1 MQWYDQLLSPLIWG
15 VSWVIVQFHKLFG
28 LIFLPNS
35 GWAWGLS
42 IVFLTLVIR
51 AALIPLFVKQIKSM
65 RAMQVVQPEM
75 KKLQEKYK
83 KELERAKLDPV
94 RKREVQARQQ
104 REMMALY
111 KEHGTNPFASCL
123 PLLVQMPFFTA
134 LYRLLYNVA
143 NGTHLF
149 FMSAVLVVSARQ
161 AHIFGAPISAHFNTP
176 AAQLAGSSAGTVKA
190 VIIGMTIVYVVTQ
203 FITQRQM
210 ILKNSAPDNPM
221 VQQQKAMLYIMPVMM
236 AFFCFI
242 APVGVL
248 IYLLT
253 TNFWTMG
260 QQFYVLH
267 NSPLPGSKAHEEH
280 VARQAAK
287 AAKRAAKRGEP
298 SDAVPPVTDAEPK
311 DAAVKSNGAKS
322 AATKAA
328 GAKTA
333 SPKSAGAKTAAAK
346 AAANGSAAKVGSS
359 ANGTGAKKGTGV
371 NGAGANGTGANSTA
385 PDEDARPRT
394 QRNQPVRTSRSARK
408 K

>member
-1 MQWYDQLLSPLIWG
+1 MSSLYSLLDPLIWG
-15 VSWVIVQFHKLFG
+15 VSWIIVQFHRLFSQV
-28 LIFLPNS
+28 FLPTS

-42 IVFLTLVIR
+42 ILFLTLLIR

-65 RAMQVVQPEM
+65 RAMQVVQPEV

-83 KELERAKLDPV
+83 KELEKAKLDPV
-94 RKREVQARQQ
+94 RKRDIQQRQQ
-104 REMMALY
+104 RETMALY

-123 PLLVQMPFFTA
+123 PLLVQSPFFMA
-134 LYRLLYNVA
+134 LYRMLYLVA
-143 NGTHLF
+143 NGTAIGAMTGQLVA
-149 FMSAVLVVSARQ
+149 SANK

-176 AAQLAGSSAGTVKA
+176 LKTLAVQGATLANVRA
-190 VIIGMTIVYVVTQ
+190 VIIAMTVVYVATQ

-221 VQQQKAMLYIMPVMM
+221 VQQQKAMMYVMPVFM

-267 NSPLPGSKAHEEH
+267 NSPLPGSKAHEAH
-280 VARQAAK
+280 LKRQEAK
-287 AAKRAAKRGEP
+287 AARKTGKSAEP
-298 SDAVPPVTDAEPK
+298 TDAVP
-311 DAAVKSNGAKS
+311 
-322 AATKAA
+322 
-328 GAKTA
+328 
-333 SPKSAGAKTAAAK
+333 AAA
-346 AAANGSAAKVGSS
+346 
-359 ANGTGAKKGTGV
+359 GV
-371 NGAGANGTGANSTA
+371 NGSTRSASDAA
-385 PDEDARPRT
+385 PKP
-394 QRNQPVRTSRSARK
+394 QRNQPSRSTRSARK

>member
-1 MQWYDQLLSPLIWG
+1 VQWYDQLLSPLIWG
-15 VSWVIVQFHKLFG
+15 VSWIIVQFHKLFS
-28 LIFLPNS
+28 LVFQANS

-65 RAMQVVQPEM
+65 RAMQVVQPEV

-83 KELERAKLDPV
+83 KELDRARLDPV
-94 RKREVQARQQ
+94 RKREIQQKQQ

-123 PLLVQMPFFTA
+123 PLIVQMPFFTA

-143 NGTHLF
+143 NGASIF
-149 FMSAVLVVSARQ
+149 FVTGGLVDSARH
-161 AHIFGAPISAHFNTP
+161 AHVFGAPISAHFNTP
-176 AAQLAGSSAGTVKA
+176 ADKLVGASTGDVKA
-190 VIIGMTIVYVVTQ
+190 VIIAMTIVYVATQ

-260 QQFYVLH
+260 QQFYVLR
-267 NSPLPGSKAHEEH
+267 NSPTPGSVAHQQHLE
-280 VARQAAK
+280 RKAAK
-287 AAKRAAKRGEP
+287 A
-298 SDAVPPVTDAEPK
+298 S
-311 DAAVKSNGAKS
+311 
-322 AATKAA
+322 
-328 GAKTA
+328 
-333 SPKSAGAKTAAAK
+333 
-346 AAANGSAAKVGSS
+346 
-359 ANGTGAKKGTGV
+359 KKGQPAPVEDKAPSKDDTPVAVTSTG
-371 NGAGANGTGANSTA
+371 
-385 PDEDARPRT
+385 RT
-394 QRNQPVRTSRSARK
+394 KPQRNQPTRTTKSQRTKR
-408 K
+408 

>member
-1 MQWYDQLLSPLIWG
+1 MQWYDKLLSPLIWG
-15 VSWVIVQFHKLFG
+15 VSWVIVQFHKLFD
-28 LIFLPNS
+28 LLFLPNS
-35 GWAWGLS
+35 GWSWGLS

-75 KKLQEKYK
+75 KKLQDKYK

-94 RKREVQARQQ
+94 KKREVQARQQ

-143 NGTHLF
+143 NGASIF
-149 FMSAVLVVSARQ
+149 FVTGGLVDSARH

-176 AAQLAGSSAGTVKA
+176 SSQLVGSSQGTVKA
-190 VIIGMTIVYVVTQ
+190 VIIGMTIVYVATQ

-260 QQFYVLH
+260 QQFYVLR

-280 VARQAAK
+280 LARKAAK
-287 AAKRAAKRGEP
+287 AAKRATKRGEP
-298 SDAVPPVTDAEPK
+298 VDAVTTVPGP
-311 DAAVKSNGAKS
+311 AVKDGAVK
-322 AATKAA
+322 
-328 GAKTA
+328 GA
-333 SPKSAGAKTAAAK
+333 AAAK
-346 AAANGSAAKVGSS
+346 ASAKSGAKATANGSAAKVGSS
-359 ANGTGAKKGTGV
+359 A
-371 NGAGANGTGANSTA
+371 GANGTKGANGTQQI
-385 PDEDARPRT
+385 EDARPRP
-394 QRNQPVRTSRSARK
+394 QRNQPVRSTRSGRK

>member
-1 MQWYDQLLSPLIWG
+1 VQWYDKILSPLIWG
-15 VSWVIVQFHKLFG
+15 VSWMIVQFHKLFG
-28 LIFLPNS
+28 QVFQPDS

-65 RAMQVVQPEM
+65 RAMQVVQPEV
-75 KKLQEKYK
+75 KKLQDKYK
-83 KELERAKLDPV
+83 KELERARLDPV

-143 NGTHLF
+143 SLHPLF
-149 FMSAVLVVSARQ
+149 FMSSALVLSAQ
-161 AHIFGAPISAHFNTP
+161 KAHIFGAPISAHFNASG
-176 AAQLAGSSAGTVKA
+176 AALGGSSGTTVKI
-190 VIIGMTIVYVVTQ
+190 VILVMTVIYVVTQ

-221 VQQQKAMLYIMPVMM
+221 VQQQKIMMYIMPVFM

-260 QQFYVLH
+260 QQFYVLR
-267 NSPLPGSKAHEEH
+267 NSPLPGSKAHEAH
-280 VARQAAK
+280 LKRQEAK
-287 AAKRAAKRGEP
+287 AAKRAEEGGE
-298 SDAVPPVTDAEPK
+298 SAGAVVDAAGSK
-311 DAAVKSNGAKS
+311 DAGSKAVNG
-322 AATKAA
+322 TGPKAA
-328 GAKTA
+328 GATK
-333 SPKSAGAKTAAAK
+333 P
-346 AAANGSAAKVGSS
+346 
-359 ANGTGAKKGTGV
+359 GTRQI
-371 NGAGANGTGANSTA
+371 
-385 PDEDARPRT
+385 DDARPKP
-394 QRNQPVRTSRSARK
+394 QRNQPVRTTRSTRK

>member
-1 MQWYDQLLSPLIWG
+1 VQWYDHLLSPLIWG
-15 VSWVIVQFHKLFG
+15 VSWIIVQFHKVFSQV
-28 LIFLPNS
+28 FAADS

-42 IVFLTLVIR
+42 IVFMTLVIR

-75 KKLQEKYK
+75 KKLQDKYK

-94 RKREVQARQQ
+94 RKREIQGRQQ

-143 NGTHLF
+143 NSVTIS
-149 FMSAVLVVSARQ
+149 FMTAALVKSANK
-161 AHIFGAPISAHFNTP
+161 AHIFGAPISAHFNTT
-176 AAQLAGSSAGTVKA
+176 AAKLFNADNPLVHTTVLNVRL
-190 VIIGMTIVYVVTQ
+190 VIIVMTIVYVATQ

-221 VQQQKAMLYIMPVMM
+221 VQQQKMMMYIMPVFM

-267 NSPLPGSKAHEEH
+267 NSPLPGSKAHEAH
-280 VARQAAK
+280 LARQAAK
-287 AAKRAAKRGEP
+287 AAKKAERKAGPVQDEVPAA
-298 SDAVPPVTDAEPK
+298 
-311 DAAVKSNGAKS
+311 AAVD
-322 AATKAA
+322 
-328 GAKTA
+328 
-333 SPKSAGAKTAAAK
+333 
-346 AAANGSAAKVGSS
+346 
-359 ANGTGAKKGTGV
+359 GTGV
-371 NGAGANGTGANSTA
+371 NGTAAKAGGAKKAAGSAAKATGVKEI
-385 PDEDARPRT
+385 EDARPKP

>member
-1 MQWYDQLLSPLIWG
+1 MQWYDELLSPLIWG

-75 KKLQEKYK
+75 KKLQDKYK

-94 RKREVQARQQ
+94 KKREVQARQQ

-143 NGTHLF
+143 NGAHIF
-149 FMSAVLVVSARQ
+149 FVSAALVVSARQ
-161 AHIFGAPISAHFNTP
+161 AHIFGAPISAHFN
-176 AAQLAGSSAGTVKA
+176 ASSAQLAGSSASTVKS
-190 VIIGMTIVYVVTQ
+190 VIIVMTIVYVVTQ

-221 VQQQKAMLYIMPVMM
+221 VQQQKMMLYIMPVMM

-280 VARQAAK
+280 LARQAAK
-287 AAKRAAKRGEP
+287 AAKRAAKNGEP
-298 SDAVPPVTDAEPK
+298 VDAVPAATGTTPK
-311 DAAVKSNGAKS
+311 DAPVK
-322 AATKAA
+322 AAAGKAA
-328 GAKTA
+328 GAKKA
-333 SPKSAGAKTAAAK
+333 AVNGAAK
-346 AAANGSAAKVGSS
+346 ATANGSAAKV
-359 ANGTGAKKGTGV
+359 A
-371 NGAGANGTGANSTA
+371 AGANGTAGAGE
-385 PDEDARPRT
+385 PVEDARPRA
-394 QRNQPVRTSRSARK
+394 QRNQPVRTTRSGRK

>member
-1 MQWYDQLLSPLIWG
+1 M
-15 VSWVIVQFHKLFG
+15 IVQFHKLFG
-28 LIFLPNS
+28 QVFQPDS

-65 RAMQVVQPEM
+65 RAMQVVQPEV

-94 RKREVQARQQ
+94 RKREIQQKQQ

-123 PLLVQMPFFTA
+123 PLIVQMPFFTA
-134 LYRLLYNVA
+134 LYRLLYNVS
-143 NGTHLF
+143 NGKEIF
-149 FMSAVLVVSARQ
+149 FMAPALVVSAKK

-176 AAQLAGSSAGTVKA
+176 LAQLGGTSQGTVKS
-190 VIIGMTIVYVVTQ
+190 VIIVMTIVYVATQ

-221 VQQQKAMLYIMPVMM
+221 VQQQKMMMYIMPVFM

-242 APVGVL
+242 APIGVL

-267 NSPLPGSKAHEEH
+267 NSPLPGSMAHEAH
-280 VARQAAK
+280 LKRQELK
-287 AAKRAAKRGEP
+287 AAKKAAKGGEP
-298 SDAVPPVTDAEPK
+298 TDAVIPV
-311 DAAVKSNGAKS
+311 V
-322 AATKAA
+322 
-328 GAKTA
+328 
-333 SPKSAGAKTAAAK
+333 
-346 AAANGSAAKVGSS
+346 SS
-359 ANGTGAKKGTGV
+359 TGAKGKAGATGTGGV
-371 NGAGANGTGANSTA
+371 DKAGAVAGTGSAQ
-385 PDEDARPRT
+385 DARSKA
-394 QRNQPVRTSRSARK
+394 QRNQPVRSTRSGRK

>member
-28 LIFLPNS
+28 AVFIPNS

-42 IVFLTLVIR
+42 IVCMTLVIR

-83 KELERAKLDPV
+83 KELERARLDPV
-94 RKREVQARQQ
+94 KKREIQSRQQ

-123 PLLVQMPFFTA
+123 PLIVQMPFFTA

-143 NGTHLF
+143 NGTSLY
-149 FMSAVLVVSARQ
+149 FMSKELVNSARQ

-176 AAQLAGSSAGTVKA
+176 AKLLAGASTGTVRG
-190 VIIGMTIVYVVTQ
+190 VIIGMTVVYVVTQ
-203 FITQRQM
+203 FITQWQM
-210 ILKNSAPDNPM
+210 IMKNSAPDNPM
-221 VQQQKAMLYIMPVMM
+221 VQQQKMMLYVMPVMM

-267 NSPLPGSKAHEEH
+267 NSPLPGSKAHEAH
-280 VARQAAK
+280 LARQAAK
-287 AAKRAAKRGEP
+287 AAKQAAKSGQP
-298 SDAVPPVTDAEPK
+298 VDAIPGATGATAKSGDAK
-311 DAAVKSNGAKS
+311 GAGAKS
-322 AATKAA
+322 AA
-328 GAKTA
+328 
-333 SPKSAGAKTAAAK
+333 
-346 AAANGSAAKVGSS
+346 NGTAAKVAS
-359 ANGTGAKKGTGV
+359 GAK
-371 NGAGANGTGANSTA
+371 AGAPGTTQI
-385 PDEDARPRT
+385 EDARPKQ
-394 QRNQPVRTSRSARK
+394 QRNQPVRTTRSGRK

>member
-1 MQWYDQLLSPLIWG
+1 MQWYDKLLSPLIWG
-15 VSWVIVQFHKLFG
+15 VSWVIVQFHKLFD
-28 LIFLPNS
+28 LVFLPNS
-35 GWAWGLS
+35 GWSWGLS

-75 KKLQEKYK
+75 KKLQDKYK
-83 KELERAKLDPV
+83 KELERARLDPV
-94 RKREVQARQQ
+94 KKREVQARQQ

-143 NGTHLF
+143 NGASIF
-149 FMSAVLVVSARQ
+149 FVTGGLVDSARH

-176 AAQLAGSSAGTVKA
+176 GSQLIGSSQSTVKS
-190 VIIGMTIVYVVTQ
+190 VIIAMTIVYVATQ

-260 QQFYVLH
+260 QQFYVLR

-280 VARQAAK
+280 LARK
-287 AAKRAAKRGEP
+287 AAKDAKRAEKRGEP
-298 SDAVPPVTDAEPK
+298 VDEVPAVPGPAGKDGVAKSGAAKSAGTKAGATKVGAKASANGSGTKVTS
-311 DAAVKSNGAKS
+311 AAPGSNGAS
-322 AATKAA
+322 E
-328 GAKTA
+328 
-333 SPKSAGAKTAAAK
+333 PE
-346 AAANGSAAKVGSS
+346 
-359 ANGTGAKKGTGV
+359 
-371 NGAGANGTGANSTA
+371 
-385 PDEDARPRT
+385 DELPRT
-394 QRNQPVRTSRSARK
+394 QRKQPVRTTRSGRK

>member
-1 MQWYDQLLSPLIWG
+1 MQWYDKLLSPLIWG
-15 VSWVIVQFHKLFG
+15 VSWIIVQFHKLFS
-28 LIFLPNS
+28 LVFMSTS

-65 RAMQVVQPEM
+65 RAMQVVQPEV

-94 RKREVQARQQ
+94 KKREVQGRQQ

-123 PLLVQMPFFTA
+123 PLIVQMPFFTA

-143 NGTHLF
+143 NGSSLF
-149 FMSAVLVVSARQ
+149 FMSTALVASARQ
-161 AHIFGAPISAHFNTP
+161 AHIFGAPISAHFSATT
-176 AAQLAGSSAGTVKA
+176 AQLAGSSGSTVKA
-190 VIIGMTIVYVVTQ
+190 VIIVMTIVYVATQ

-221 VQQQKAMLYIMPVMM
+221 VQQQKMMMYIMPVFM

-267 NSPLPGSKAHEEH
+267 NSPLPGSKAHEAH
-280 VARQAAK
+280 LARQEAK
-287 AAKRAAKRGEP
+287 AAKKAEKDGEP
-298 SDAVPPVTDAEPK
+298 TDEIPAAQGADAK
-311 DAAVKSNGAKS
+311 GSGGKSVNGTSAKANGGAK
-322 AATKAA
+322 A
-328 GAKTA
+328 
-333 SPKSAGAKTAAAK
+333 
-346 AAANGSAAKVGSS
+346 
-359 ANGTGAKKGTGV
+359 TGV
-371 NGAGANGTGANSTA
+371 KEI
-385 PDEDARPRT
+385 EDARPKV
-394 QRNQPVRTSRSARK
+394 QRNQPNRTTRSGRK

>member
-28 LIFLPNS
+28 AVFIPNS

-42 IVFLTLVIR
+42 IVCMTLVIR

-83 KELERAKLDPV
+83 KELERARLDPV
-94 RKREVQARQQ
+94 KKREIQGRQQ

-143 NGTHLF
+143 NGTSLY
-149 FMSAVLVVSARQ
+149 FMSKELVASAKQ

-176 AAQLAGSSAGTVKA
+176 AKQLLGANTGTVRG
-190 VIIGMTIVYVVTQ
+190 VIIAMTVIYVVTQ
-203 FITQRQM
+203 FITQWQM
-210 ILKNSAPDNPM
+210 IMKNSAPDNPM
-221 VQQQKAMLYIMPVMM
+221 VQQQKMMLYVMPVMM

-267 NSPLPGSKAHEEH
+267 NSPLPGSKAHEAHLIRE
-280 VARQAAK
+280 AAK
-287 AAKRAAKRGEP
+287 AAKKAAKSGAPVDATVDVP
-298 SDAVPPVTDAEPK
+298 SP
-311 DAAVKSNGAKS
+311 AANRVGS
-322 AATKAA
+322 
-328 GAKTA
+328 
-333 SPKSAGAKTAAAK
+333 KSAGARTT
-346 AAANGSAAKVGSS
+346 ANGSATKV
-359 ANGTGAKKGTGV
+359 ATGAA
-371 NGAGANGTGANSTA
+371 AGATQI
-385 PDEDARPRT
+385 EDARPKQ
-394 QRNQPVRTSRSARK
+394 QRSQPVRTTRSGRK

>member
-1 MQWYDQLLSPLIWG
+1 
-15 VSWVIVQFHKLFG
+15 
-28 LIFLPNS
+28 
-35 GWAWGLS
+35 
-42 IVFLTLVIR
+42 
-51 AALIPLFVKQIKSM
+51 M

-83 KELERAKLDPV
+83 KELERATLDPV
-94 RKREVQARQQ
+94 KKREVQARQQ

-123 PLLVQMPFFTA
+123 PLIVQMPFFTA

-143 NGTHLF
+143 NLHPIF
-149 FMSAVLVVSARQ
+149 FMSTVLVASANQ
-161 AHIFGAPISAHFNTP
+161 AHIFGAPISAHFNAT
-176 AAQLAGSSAGTVKA
+176 AKTLNGSSPTTVKA

-221 VQQQKAMLYIMPVMM
+221 VQQQKAMMYIMPVFM

-267 NSPLPGSKAHEEH
+267 NSPLPGSKAHEAH
-280 VARQAAK
+280 LARQAAK
-287 AAKRAAKRGEP
+287 AAKKAAKGGEP
-298 SDAVPPVTDAEPK
+298 VDAVSPQSAG
-311 DAAVKSNGAKS
+311 ANGAKPVNGAS
-322 AATKAA
+322 A
-328 GAKTA
+328 
-333 SPKSAGAKTAAAK
+333 KSAGAAK
-346 AAANGSAAKVGSS
+346 AKGGSAAN
-359 ANGTGAKKGTGV
+359 ATGTKEI
-371 NGAGANGTGANSTA
+371 
-385 PDEDARPRT
+385 EDARPKP
-394 QRNQPVRTSRSARK
+394 QRNQPVRTTRSARK

>member
-1 MQWYDQLLSPLIWG
+1 MQWYDKLLSPLIWG
-15 VSWVIVQFHKLFG
+15 VSWIIVQFHKVFG
-28 LIFLPNS
+28 HIFLPNS

-42 IVFLTLVIR
+42 IVLLTLVIR

-83 KELERAKLDPV
+83 KDLERARLDPV
-94 RKREVQARQQ
+94 KKREIQSRQQ
-104 REMMALY
+104 RETMALY

-123 PLLVQMPFFTA
+123 PLIVQMPFFTA

-143 NGTHLF
+143 NLHPIF
-149 FMSAVLVVSARQ
+149 FMSTALVASANK
-161 AHIFGAPISAHFNTP
+161 AHIFGAPISAHFNAN
-176 AAQLAGSSAGTVKA
+176 AAVLHGSSPTTVKT
-190 VIIGMTIVYVVTQ
+190 VIIVMTIVYVVTQ

-210 ILKNSAPDNPM
+210 IMKNSAPDNPM
-221 VQQQKAMLYIMPVMM
+221 VQQQKMMMYVMPVFM

-260 QQFYVLH
+260 QQFYVLR

-280 VARQAAK
+280 LAREAVKAAKKAAKNGEPTDAVGSVEDQVPVKGAAKSASAKSSSARSGGKSAAK
-287 AAKRAAKRGEP
+287 A
-298 SDAVPPVTDAEPK
+298 
-311 DAAVKSNGAKS
+311 NGS
-322 AATKAA
+322 ANGSATKV
-328 GAKTA
+328 A
-333 SPKSAGAKTAAAK
+333 SGAK
-346 AAANGSAAKVGSS
+346 AAAAA
-359 ANGTGAKKGTGV
+359 
-371 NGAGANGTGANSTA
+371 
-385 PDEDARPRT
+385 PEDEQSKMP
-394 QRNQPVRTSRSARK
+394 QRNQPVRTTRSGRK

>member
-1 MQWYDQLLSPLIWG
+1 VQWYDQLLSPLIWG
-15 VSWVIVQFHKLFG
+15 VSWIIVQFHKLFS
-28 LIFLPNS
+28 LVFQANS

-65 RAMQVVQPEM
+65 RAMQVVQPEV

-83 KELERAKLDPV
+83 KELDRARLDPV
-94 RKREVQARQQ
+94 RKREIQQKQQ

-123 PLLVQMPFFTA
+123 PLIVQMPFFTA
-134 LYRLLYNVA
+134 LYRLLYNVS
-143 NGTHLF
+143 NGKSLF
-149 FMSAVLVVSARQ
+149 FMTLPLVASAKE

-176 AAQLAGSSAGTVKA
+176 VAQLEGASPTTVKS
-190 VIIGMTIVYVVTQ
+190 VIIVMTVIYVATQ

-221 VQQQKAMLYIMPVMM
+221 VQQQKMMMYIMPVFM

-267 NSPLPGSKAHEEH
+267 NSPLPGSKAHEAPEAPGGEGREEGGEERRAGRRGAQRGGH
-280 VARQAAK
+280 ERRQGQGGGRPGRQGGGGQARRGRGVRPGAGRPTQTAAQSADPHHTQRPEEVALRV
-287 AAKRAAKRGEP
+287 RAGTRRDRPA
-298 SDAVPPVTDAEPK
+298 DAVDAASGPGK
-311 DAAVKSNGAKS
+311 DA
-322 AATKAA
+322 
-328 GAKTA
+328 
-333 SPKSAGAKTAAAK
+333 
-346 AAANGSAAKVGSS
+346 GS
-359 ANGTGAKKGTGV
+359 T
-371 NGAGANGTGANSTA
+371 
-385 PDEDARPRT
+385 R
-394 QRNQPVRTSRSARK
+394 
-408 K
+408 

>member
-1 MQWYDQLLSPLIWG
+1 MQWYDKLLSPLIWG
-15 VSWVIVQFHKLFG
+15 VSWVIVQFHKLFS
-28 LIFLPNS
+28 LVFLPNS
-35 GWAWGLS
+35 GWAWALS

-75 KKLQEKYK
+75 KKLQDKFK
-83 KELERAKLDPV
+83 KELERARLDPV
-94 RKREVQARQQ
+94 KKREVQARQQ

-143 NGTHLF
+143 NGASIF
-149 FMSAVLVVSARQ
+149 FVTGGLVDSARH

-176 AAQLAGSSAGTVKA
+176 ATKLIGSSTGTVKA
-190 VIIGMTIVYVVTQ
+190 VIIAMTIVYVATQ

-242 APVGVL
+242 APIGVL

-260 QQFYVLH
+260 QQFYVLR
-267 NSPLPGSKAHEEH
+267 NNPTPGSLAHEEH
-280 VARQAAK
+280 LKRKADK
-287 AAKRAAKRGEP
+287 AARKG
-298 SDAVPPVTDAEPK
+298 
-311 DAAVKSNGAKS
+311 
-322 AATKAA
+322 KAPIA
-328 GAKTA
+328 DAKTKVEDETPA
-333 SPKSAGAKTAAAK
+333 ELTSTGRPK
-346 AAANGSAAKVGSS
+346 
-359 ANGTGAKKGTGV
+359 
-371 NGAGANGTGANSTA
+371 
-385 PDEDARPRT
+385 P
-394 QRNQPVRTSRSARK
+394 QRNQPTRTTKSQRTKR
-408 K
+408 